1 MTEQEAIHFPSLRDG
16 PKDQTRKSRDS
27 QMCKLH
33 IVVRCFASPRND
45 RTRLL
50 RRGARHRA
58 RFRATRWPPCAN
70 ASRLSQAMTAGT
82 SPPKKQKAGSRPAA
96 LLKYFS
102 PLGARAERGSTRALK
117 LLLLRLLGLL
127 RLLRLL
133 RFLSHSILI
142 WVNGW
147 KRDTRHARRRANLA
161 TSSTVIPT
169 DSQAAAPHCHAC
181 VITLST
187 DVMRFDVIL
196 ASRSARG
203 FRIHAAGNEPSH
215 RPRRPAR
222 VNDAPTR

>member
-1 MTEQEAIHFPSLRDG
+1 MANPVRVISAATVCKAGFVAVGEREVAAARGQARSPVPGRCRWRRRSRLRRLLGSRSWVSAPDRGRNSPLSGFAAPGARPGMTEQEAIHFPSLRDG

-82 SPPKKQKAGSRPAA
+82 SPPKNQKAGSRPAA

-117 LLLLRLLGLL
+117 
-127 RLLRLL
+127 
-133 RFLSHSILI
+133 
-142 WVNGW
+142 V
-147 KRDTRHARRRANLA
+147 
-161 TSSTVIPT
+161 TSSSTSWP
-169 DSQAAAPHCHAC
+169 SSPSSPSS
-181 VITLST
+181 LS
-187 DVMRFDVIL
+187 
-196 ASRSARG
+196 
-203 FRIHAAGNEPSH
+203 
-215 RPRRPAR
+215 
-222 VNDAPTR
+222 